1 MMPRPRSLTPDEIAA
16 AALTVIDRDGLSG
29 LSMRTTAEELGR
41 GTMSLYRYIEDRE
54 ELERL
59 VVDHVLAAVEI
70 ALPQKTSWQEHLR
83 TLATRIRAA
92 VSAHPA
98 IVPLLLRHRH
108 SSQGVRRC
116 AEGLLSALTDGGFAG
131 EQRVIALRTLVSYL
145 SGSLQ
150 AQDLGP
156 LAGAGTR
163 VLARLPATEYPLL
176 SATAKSAKNVGA
188 DDEFLGGL
196 TVVMDGLARLRRAR
210 VRAAKRSAPG

>member
-1 MMPRPRSLTPDEIAA
+1 MPRPRSLTPDEISA
-16 AALTVIDRDGLSG
+16 AALAVIDRDGLG
-29 LSMRTTAEELGR
+29 TLSMRTTAEELGR
-41 GTMSLYRYIEDRE
+41 GTMSLYRYIKDRE

-70 ALPQKTSWQEHLR
+70 ALPVKTSWQEQLR
-83 TLATRIRAA
+83 ALAKRVRDA
-92 VSAHPA
+92 VGAHPA

-116 AEGLLSALTDGGFAG
+116 AEGLLRALTDGGFAA
-131 EQRVIALRTLVSYL
+131 EQRVIALRTLISYL

-163 VLARLPATEYPLL
+163 VLAKLPESEYPLL
-176 SATAKSAKNVGA
+176 AATAKSARHVGA
-188 DDEFLGGL
+188 DDEFFGGL
-196 TVVMDGLARLRRAR
+196 SVVIEGLARLRRAR
-210 VRAAKRSAPG
+210 QQPT